1 MAPVC
6 TNARTEASM
15 QTTRSTAA
23 TALSESDIQAYVDGL
38 LAPER
43 AAEIRRYLSERPDEA
58 RRVAFYGNLNRQMQ
72 AGFQDADSEDR
83 APLSCLRLYGA
94 LVAGALRWR
103 ARVFAVVL
111 LLALSAAGGLVW
123 AMHVPGEALE
133 AAAVMALQRAG
144 ATQTVPT
151 SDPDGKSFAD
161 APDLS
166 SVGLRTVGRIS
177 ARISPFARAKGFV
190 YRSANGLPAVLLSVP
205 DLSATAQPQ
214 WQARRLGVSR
224 VLSWTAG
231 RTRFVLAGRA
241 DTRGLMRAADLMT
254 AR

>member
-1 MAPVC
+1 
-6 TNARTEASM
+6 M
-15 QTTRSTAA
+15 QTTRSTA
-23 TALSESDIQAYVDGL
+23 TTVLSETDIQAYVDGL

-43 AAEIRRYLSERPDEA
+43 AAEIRRYLSERPAEA
-58 RRVAFYGNLNRQMQ
+58 RRVAFYGNLNRQIQ
-72 AGFQDADSEDR
+72 AGFQAADDDR

-103 ARVFAVVL
+103 ARVFALVL
-111 LLALSAAGGLVW
+111 LLTLSAAGGVVW

-133 AAAVMALQRAG
+133 AAAVMALQRAS
-144 ATQTVPT
+144 ATPTVST

-177 ARISPFARAKGFV
+177 ASITPLARAKGFV

-214 WQARRLGVSR
+214 WQARRLGVGR
-224 VLSWTAG
+224 VLSWTVG